1 MGKEA
6 QEKVIREFSSGGV
19 VFKIVSGN
27 TLWLI
32 AKSRKS
38 KGYQDDIWRLP
49 KGRIDDEM
57 FGLKP
62 GPKARGDIKATEEEI
77 QKAALREVCEEG
89 GVKAKIINKI
99 GTEKFFYK
107 SKQTNK
113 NILKFVT
120 FYLMEW
126 ISDVKGLYLLESEE
140 VSFLPFKEAYQKLSY
155 PGERKMLK
163 IAKESF
169 EESKSA
175 DALV

>member
-19 VFKIVSGN
+19 VFKKVSEN
-27 TLWLI
+27 VLWLI

-38 KGYQDDIWRLP
+38 KGYQEDIWRLP

-62 GPKARGDIKATEEEI
+62 GPKARGEIKATEEEI
-77 QKAALREVCEEG
+77 QKAALREVYEEG
-89 GVKAKIINKI
+89 GVKANIINKI
-99 GTEKFFYK
+99 GTEKFFYR

-126 ISDVKGLYLLESEE
+126 ISDIKGLYLLESEE
-140 VSFLPFKEAYQKLSY
+140 VSFLPFRDAYQKLSY
-155 PGERKMLK
+155 SGEKKILK
-163 IAKESF
+163 KANDILTQ
-169 EESKSA
+169 
-175 DALV
+175 DVNP